1 MIKILNMRRIVMFW
15 VMMLVSM
22 ATYAQTN
29 FLIGN
34 ANQYATTCNGVFYD
48 DGGANEDYSGDVEQ
62 FIQFCPDESF
72 SVVKIEFEEF
82 ELAPGD
88 YLEIHEGSYAPD
100 GSNLVATY
108 PNDLIGTNTIPPD
121 YVAEN
126 ECIEIR
132 FVSVSTD
139 ETAPGWK
146 ASISCE
152 YKSLTGC
159 PVVDSE
165 AEGNITINGAGEISV
180 CEIGGEIT
188 LTADYLKTGATTSY
202 EVLEIPYEPP
212 FEFNSGSATSVDSDD
227 AWSEIINLGFNFCFF
242 DESYSRALVTDNG
255 AITFNISGFGGEY
268 SPFGWAGWSFNQPI
282 PSAPAGSG
290 PPYRTAIF
298 GVLQD
303 TNASS
308 TASPPDAQ
316 ISYEVVGEYPCRM
329 LVFNIYEIG
338 QFSCNQSVGTQ
349 TSQVVIYEGTN
360 IIDVYVEKRTPCL
373 SWNSGS
379 GLIGIQN
386 QDATEAYTPP
396 GRNTGT
402 WEAHNEA
409 WRFRPNGE
417 PNYTLTWLIDGEVY
431 AVNED
436 EITLTPEVDTEVTV
450 RVEYEQCGGEPIV
463 SESIHMIRVGQPPVI
478 GLPRN
483 LRSCRIEAT
492 DGASFDLT
500 EVQPD
505 LILDDSYNF
514 EYYIT
519 EADALNRQN
528 ALTPAQTEDYFIGYN
543 GGATQMIWVN
553 VVHPSSECFW
563 TRNFTIKVKNCEF
576 QINPLPDMVLC
587 EGSGD
592 TFDLTIYDTVVYNA
606 NLGYTVSYHNTEEDA
621 EFGVN
626 PIEEPEVS
634 SYVPTENGEEIWVRV
649 EDDAD
654 PINNFEMTSF
664 VLYYHPNPVINPLQQ
679 SIYGCEVPGTGGSG
693 EFDLSLNIGNI
704 TMNTPYLNVEYYLTE
719 AQAELGDSSL
729 SLPTLYVGPSG
740 TIYGRIIN
748 TQTGCYTVAP
758 QELIVRATPTAN
770 ELAPIV
776 HCDANNDGFGTFNL
790 AALVHEIAGNPV
802 PTGIDVT
809 FHHTLSDAQNFANEI
824 ENPSNYTNAQSGGE
838 TLYVRV
844 GYEYSSCSAI
854 VPLEL
859 IVQST
864 PAVQTPSALEMCD
877 VDNNGLEIF
886 DLTSKESEI
895 LNGLTPS
902 DYTIT
907 YHTTQAN
914 AHSGSSAIGN
924 PSSFSNTV
932 SIVYVRVEDNSSG
945 CYRVV
950 SMLLRLLPTP
960 EVDQPIAD
968 YVLCDDEVNDG
979 FTSFDLTSRIP
990 MITDGVQGLIVTF
1003 HYTQSD
1009 AASGSN
1015 PLPNNYQ
1022 NVVANVQTIHVRVA
1036 RADTGC
1042 YTLTTMNLVVNAGP
1056 VINVPEEPYVECSS
1070 NQGGGSLSIDLTY
1083 YGAMLTV
1090 GTDYSIMGYYETE
1103 SNAINQTS
1111 PILAPTA
1118 YDGLANNQITV
1129 WLRIADEATG
1139 CWSVVSID
1147 IILEV
1152 RPFIPSNI
1160 PSLTLCDET
1169 GNRQD
1174 GSTIFDLTL
1183 QTPYLLDAQPQAGD
1197 YVVSYYTSEVAAN
1210 AGAPAIGNPEQYTN
1224 TVNGQVVWFRIER
1237 TDSVG
1242 GCYAVGSFT
1251 LEVDTPMEL
1260 NIAPNLS
1267 LCDASLPND
1276 GTAVFDLTVNE
1287 GIILG
1292 GEVFGAEVK
1301 YHNSQAQAQV
1311 AGVSIANPEN
1321 YNTNGVSSQ
1330 VIWVSVT
1337 NEEGCISVTSF
1348 TIRVLPLPEPNL
1360 SPLPLEACEDVE
1372 FGGEGYFM
1380 LGDKDTEIA
1389 NNDTS
1394 LLIQYYYSE
1403 ADALAGV
1410 EGTEIPKDEPFYTG
1424 TTIVYVR
1431 VSTQPHVESE
1441 TCFVVVELQLIVH
1454 EKPNI
1459 PAISPYLICM
1469 QHATGFHQ
1477 FDLLEKNAEVLG
1489 NRPSADYTVKY
1500 YGSLAD
1506 AEADFNPLAY
1516 QYTNTVAWLQ
1526 TIWVRLEDNATGCYN
1541 VSSLDLRIEERVFAH
1556 MPESL
1561 EYCDIDGVND
1571 GLTTIDL
1578 TLLDEEIKLI
1588 QLVPNA
1594 QLGVNYYASESDYA
1608 NGIAIAD
1615 PSNYTTVSYPQTII
1629 AEVYQLIDW
1638 GEGAEPGMCRDTVT
1652 FEIEVI
1658 DAPEM
1663 NDIEDG
1669 IICFDYRS
1677 GEATPYFM
1685 DTGLSESDHTF
1696 VWRRNGQVINGAT
1709 SSYYEATQ
1717 GGTYVV
1723 VVTSNATGCSASQ
1736 TIVLEEAPAIT
1747 IDIVHITDGF
1757 SDTNGIEVIVSPNTH
1772 TYEYALDEGA
1782 YQLSNIFL
1790 DVSPGE
1796 HTVWVRVVGSDTG
1809 AACPASKT
1817 VVILNYPKFFTP
1829 NGDGYNDTWNIWSLQ
1844 SQPESKIYIFDR
1856 HGKLLKQISPN
1867 GEGWDGTF
1875 NGRDLPS
1882 TDYWFRV
1889 EYIEPNTGLNKEF
1902 RGHFTLKR

>member
-1 MIKILNMRRIVMFW
+1 MMRIKLFFRLLVVPFFLLGLNTTIKAQACDDYLPPTGAATQTLIVTYTLADLEVEGDNLIW
-15 VMMLVSM
+15 YSNAALTNEIPDTTE
-22 ATYAQTN
+22 ATNGTTYYVVQTN
-29 FLIGN
+29 GVCTSDALAITVTLDYPAITVSTDQYSVNELVEDVLIDSPCAFVDNITWSTGTNFGGPNGIGYFENTNPLFPMERGIILSSGN
-34 ANQYATTCNGVFYD
+34 VNSAPGPKQGAFGTQHAGATGWVDDAELQNYMNGIVPPSTYHN
-48 DGGANEDYSGDVEQ
+48 AT
-62 FIQFCPDESF
+62 I
-72 SVVKIEFEEF
+72 IEFEFQANSDEMSF
-82 ELAPGD
+82 NFLFASEKYGTHQCNFSDAFAFFLTNTQTGITTNLALVPGTND
-88 YLEIHEGSYAPD
+88 PISVTTIRDGQWNGGFNGVCGDGNPPSMNEEYFGVFNAENAMTQSQAAINFQGQTVKMTAISEVEPNVTYHIKLVIADRGDQSFDSAIFIEGGSFDIGAPD
-100 GSNLVATY
+100 LGGDKLIVDDSALCSGEPYVLDTQLSADEYVFHWFRDGIAIPGENGPSLEVTESGTYSVDIVPIGVGCNENPEPVVIEIYNPVVENFPPLNLRECRAAGDTTLFNLVYAMEGVNNNPNVEATY
-108 PNDLIGTNTIPPD
+108 YLSEAN
-121 YVAEN
+121 AEN
-126 ECIEIR
+126 EENAIADPYQYELDNETNQPVTIWVRLQSLENPCYKITNFNIGFKSCDFELNPLQDI
-132 FVSVSTD
+132 VVCSEE
-139 ETAPGWK
+139 ETAEFDF
-146 ASISCE
+146 S
-152 YKSLTGC
+152 
-159 PVVDSE
+159 
-165 AEGNITINGAGEISV
+165 
-180 CEIGGEIT
+180 
-188 LTADYLKTGATTSY
+188 SY
-202 EVLEIPYEPP
+202 
-212 FEFNSGSATSVDSDD
+212 
-227 AWSEIINLGFNFCFF
+227 
-242 DESYSRALVTDNG
+242 TD
-255 AITFNISGFGGEY
+255 
-268 SPFGWAGWSFNQPI
+268 
-282 PSAPAGSG
+282 
-290 PPYRTAIF
+290 
-298 GVLQD
+298 L
-303 TNASS
+303 
-308 TASPPDAQ
+308 
-316 ISYEVVGEYPCRM
+316 
-329 LVFNIYEIG
+329 
-338 QFSCNQSVGTQ
+338 
-349 TSQVVIYEGTN
+349 
-360 IIDVYVEKRTPCL
+360 
-373 SWNSGS
+373 
-379 GLIGIQN
+379 
-386 QDATEAYTPP
+386 
-396 GRNTGT
+396 
-402 WEAHNEA
+402 
-409 WRFRPNGE
+409 
-417 PNYTLTWLIDGEVY
+417 
-431 AVNED
+431 
-436 EITLTPEVDTEVTV
+436 
-450 RVEYEQCGGEPIV
+450 
-463 SESIHMIRVGQPPVI
+463 
-478 GLPRN
+478 
-483 LRSCRIEAT
+483 
-492 DGASFDLT
+492 
-500 EVQPD
+500 
-505 LILDDSYNF
+505 
-514 EYYIT
+514 
-519 EADALNRQN
+519 
-528 ALTPAQTEDYFIGYN
+528 
-543 GGATQMIWVN
+543 
-553 VVHPSSECFW
+553 
-563 TRNFTIKVKNCEF
+563 
-576 QINPLPDMVLC
+576 
-587 EGSGD
+587 
-592 TFDLTIYDTVVYNA
+592 VYNA
-606 NLGYTVSYHNTEEDA
+606 NLGYTVTYYESEEDA
-621 EFGVN
+621 EDAVN
-626 PIEEPEVS
+626 AIPSADISAYEAADG
-634 SYVPTENGEEIWVRV
+634 TIIWVRV
-649 EDDAD
+649 QDNNNAD
-654 PINNFEMTSF
+654 YYQLTSF
-664 VLYYHPNPVINPLQQ
+664 TLRIHPAPVINPSQQ

-740 TIYGRIIN
+740 IIYGRIIN

-776 HCDANNDGFGTFNL
+776 HCNANNDGFGTFNL

-1431 VSTQPHVESE
+1431 VSTQPHIESE
-1441 TCFVVVELQLIVH
+1441 TCFVVLELQLIVH
-1454 EKPNI
+1454 EKPSI
-1459 PAISPYLICM
+1459 PEISTYLICM

-1489 NRPSADYTVKY
+1489 NRPSTDYTVKY

-1571 GLTTIDL
+1571 GLTTVDL
-1578 TLLDEEIKLI
+1578 TLLDDEIKLI

-1669 IICFDYRS
+1669 IICFEYNREGGNIPTS
-1677 GEATPYFM
+1677 YLM

-1757 SDTNGIEVIVSPNTH
+1757 SDTNGIEVIVSPNAH

-1889 EYIEPNTGLNKEF
+1889 EYIEPNTRLNKEF
-1902 RGHFTLKR
+1902 RGHFSLKR